1 MHRQL
6 MTLESIYEKEVA
18 NSKSKKKFKG
28 RLFYAI
34 VPNKKSRSTTFY
46 YSRANADEARS
57 VARCLPLFIRDH
69 FKLEPSFYCSSNAVT
84 SALEGKWDFK
94 KRSFLTID
102 EADEMDKLDNLD
114 NLNAEKKIYISK
126 EHQKV
131 MGIEGDDDISIETRL
146 TKGDKLP
153 TAVEETDDLS
163 ELTGETRE
171 SKAKAYAAEATREV
185 AAQYIGTITDLKEEL
200 KLNDDKF
207 AAMERKLEAAMK
219 ALATGT
225 QSQKDRGDLSS
236 GLSESDVEF
245 LGTKNDKNQ
254 SKSTVSSEEEANG
267 NEDNSTSSGNHTHS
281 QDSRSMPIE
290 DPPSPYRKSQDTKFN
305 LGLKLLSTDASASP
319 PKRTKEITPRST
331 RKNPSRST
339 PKSRTRSKSPAT
351 AEGSGMSL

>member
-1 MHRQL
+1 MTVVPIFSPFLDDDVKSRIDLHVRKQELIGQQVQSCTITGIEITSWAEDTKCHTMHRQL
-6 MTLESIYEKEVA
+6 MTVESIYEKEVA

-69 FKLEPSFYCSSNAVT
+69 FKLEPSFYCSSDAVT

-94 KRSFLTID
+94 KRTFLTID

-153 TAVEETDDLS
+153 TAVDETDDLS
-163 ELTGETRE
+163 ALTGETRE
-171 SKAKAYAAEATREV
+171 SKAKAYAAEATKEV

-207 AAMERKLEAAMK
+207 AAMERKLEVAMK

-225 QSQKDRGDLSS
+225 QSQKDKGDLSS

-254 SKSTVSSEEEANG
+254 SKSTVSS
-267 NEDNSTSSGNHTHS
+267 
-281 QDSRSMPIE
+281 
-290 DPPSPYRKSQDTKFN
+290 
-305 LGLKLLSTDASASP
+305 
-319 PKRTKEITPRST
+319 
-331 RKNPSRST
+331 
-339 PKSRTRSKSPAT
+339 
-351 AEGSGMSL
+351 